1 MIAYTIYPNSL
12 RRTQVLLTI
21 ATAKVQTVDE
31 VLALAEKLVAIA
43 REARQD
49 ALKPVPKAPPWPSGS
64 ASAWISQDRGTPT

>member
-12 RRTQVLLTI
+12 RGTQVLLTI

-43 REARQD
+43 REMLAKTR
-49 ALKPVPKAPPWPSGS
+49 
-64 ASAWISQDRGTPT
+64 